1 MWIDQNLNSSITS
14 VRLHTCNTMASES
27 VMHWTCLWTSEFV
40 LLWTYELAKIKNEP
54 IFFGIT
60 RQIYHI
66 AYVGL
71 MLLMC
76 NVGFCKPKPE
86 LGHFITE
93 I

>member
-1 MWIDQNLNSSITS
+1 M
-14 VRLHTCNTMASES
+14 
-27 VMHWTCLWTSEFV
+27 
-40 LLWTYELAKIKNEP
+40 KNEP

-76 NVGFCKPKPE
+76 NVGFCKPEPE
-86 LGHFITE
+86 LGHFIT
-93 I
+93 